1 MMRGRG
7 EDARGRGGRRAGGRA
22 LLVRVGKRVRRATL
36 AAGSCQA
43 LSTTSVVA
51 WHPACLLGYYTL
63 FEGAGEAG
71 RSREKGGRRGGGRS
85 KRVGGRQRKE
95 REKRASGKPR
105 DGGSSLIKD
114 YSPFVIEW
122 TSPVQYHNGSAPV
135 SCSLS
140 TTTHTDRRPVPPHRS
155 DPHLTSQTP
164 PTPVTDPRIRASQHG
179 RRRSQHVR
187 PPLPFLH
194 LSVLA

>member
-1 MMRGRG
+1 MRGRG

-71 RSREKGGRRGGGRS
+71 RSGEKGGRRGGGRS

-105 DGGSSLIKD
+105 SRRVVSNQGLLALCNRMDKSSPISQRKR
-114 YSPFVIEW
+114 
-122 TSPVQYHNGSAPV
+122 AR
-135 SCSLS
+135 LS
-140 TTTHTDRRPVPPHRS
+140 FALNHHTHRPSTRPPAQVRPS
-155 DPHLTSQTP
+155 PHLTDTTHS
-164 PTPVTDPRIRASQHG
+164 RH
-179 RRRSQHVR
+179 R
-187 PPLPFLH
+187 PPYQ
-194 LSVLA
+194 S